1 MWPQLSRRPV
11 AEQEGLDELRGL
23 VERRARTV
31 PPPRRPRSHLDDATD
46 APEQTGSRPE
56 PQPPAVKY
64 DPEPQ
69 GSAGPEPARTEPG
82 VAQALTT
89 TPPGGSE
96 RSMPSATSRERAAE
110 PLAVLPQSVSPDSP
124 AASATHVVPEATAN
138 LTLRIRQSL
147 DLRLVELLHSLRR
160 DGVRSS
166 KKELIEMCLSEL
178 PFEPSEQ
185 LRARLRAY
193 RETVPKEPL

>member
-1 MWPQLSRRPV
+1 M

-23 VERRARTV
+23 VERRARSV
-31 PPPRRPRSHLDDATD
+31 PPPRRPRDHNDDSA
-46 APEQTGSRPE
+46 APLELRLSQPE
-56 PQPPAVKY
+56 PEPPFVEAGAERRGSADPDPPEEGPSVVRPPAAV
-64 DPEPQ
+64 PPA
-69 GSAGPEPARTEPG
+69 GSASVP
-82 VAQALTT
+82 
-89 TPPGGSE
+89 SE
-96 RSMPSATSRERAAE
+96 TLRERAAE
-110 PLAVLPQSVSPDSP
+110 PLPAPAQPPRRGHP
-124 AASATHVVPEATAN
+124 AAMGLEPTAN

-147 DLRLVELLHSLRR
+147 DLRLVELLHGLRR

-185 LRARLRAY
+185 LRARLRSY

>member
-1 MWPQLSRRPV
+1 M
-11 AEQEGLDELRGL
+11 AEQEGLNELRGL
-23 VERRARTV
+23 VERRARSV
-31 PPPRRPRSHLDDATD
+31 PPPRRPRGTEESAATP
-46 APEQTGSRPE
+46 AETGSRGPE
-56 PQPPAVKY
+56 PQPPIVGP
-64 DPEPQ
+64 DHEPQ
-69 GSAGPEPARTEPG
+69 GSAGPEPAWEGPG
-82 VAQALTT
+82 VAQPAVPAPPATSEPSVPSET
-89 TPPGGSE
+89 PRTPP
-96 RSMPSATSRERAAE
+96 AE
-110 PLAVLPQSVSPDSP
+110 PRSVPAQSPRPSDP
-124 AASATHVVPEATAN
+124 ASKTFTGPEPTAN

-185 LRARLRAY
+185 LRVRLRAY